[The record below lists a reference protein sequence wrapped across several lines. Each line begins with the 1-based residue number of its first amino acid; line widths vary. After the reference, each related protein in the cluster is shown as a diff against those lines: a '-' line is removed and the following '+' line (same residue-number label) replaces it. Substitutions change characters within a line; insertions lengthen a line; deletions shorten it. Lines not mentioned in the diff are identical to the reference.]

1 MSYCTSMSMIPS
13 QEPTTTISLF
23 YVRYV
28 YSSTNSIWTAQDFLY
43 CSTHTSLDD
52 FYGYDESNLE
62 VRTLSNS

>member
-1 MSYCTSMSMIPS
+1 MCTPV
-13 QEPTTTISLF
+13 QT
-23 YVRYV
+23 V
-28 YSSTNSIWTAQDFLY
+28 YGQLRIFLY